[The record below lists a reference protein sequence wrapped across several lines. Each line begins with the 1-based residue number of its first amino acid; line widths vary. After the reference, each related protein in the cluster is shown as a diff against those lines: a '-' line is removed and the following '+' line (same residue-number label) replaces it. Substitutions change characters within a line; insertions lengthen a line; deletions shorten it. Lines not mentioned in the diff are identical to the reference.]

1 MRNMLMMRVFPCAA
15 ALVFSAS
22 ALAESFQVSDVRIE
36 GLQRISAGT
45 VFTYL
50 PVAPGDRFDMNNSA
64 QAIDALYKANLFSQV
79 RLAREGNVL
88 VVQVEEFPVI
98 AEVKLKGNRDLK
110 SEDLQKALAAAGIS
124 EGQAYNPQMLQQLV
138 QELTEQSQARSKNAV
153 KIDPQVRQLPRGRV
167 AIDLNIS
174 EGRSSRIKNIDIVG
188 NKIYPDSQL
197 IGLFDTSTPRWNSW
211 LTKSDQYDRDKL
223 QADIDRLESFYQDRG
238 FMDFKVT
245 STQVSL
251 SPDRQWI
258 YLTIN
263 VDEGKVYRVKGHQFK
278 GDLIVPQSELE
289 SLVTFKSGDRYNRSE
304 IRKTTD
310 ALRVR
315 LGDEG
320 YAQAQVNIVPD
331 VDKLSGEV
339 NLDILVTPG
348 IKTYVRQIGF
358 TGNNKTYDRVLRR
371 ELRQQEA
378 SLFSGSDVAR
388 SEERLRR
395 LPQVESL
402 EQEIRPVP
410 GSPDQVDLEYKIKER
425 STSSI
430 EGGIG
435 YGQSSGALFNIK
447 YNDNNFLGTGNSLGI
462 NFGKSSS
469 EESYGFDF
477 TDPYFTAD
485 GVSINYAF
493 DYTKTNYRRERL
505 SDWAADTMDATVTFG
520 YPLTEYQNVYF
531 GGGYRNL
538 KINTGK
544 DVASEITDYL
554 NQNGRRY
561 NEGVVTLS
569 WSKDTQDSTY
579 LPTTGSLNRISGEVT
594 LPGSSDTYY
603 KLGYRNRTYFPL
615 NSDKTLLLGLRGDI
629 SYGGGYGKTE
639 DLPFY
644 RHYYAGGLNTLRG
657 FEYGSL
663 GPRYQNGD
671 NSGGDFRTTGGL
683 ELMMPWK
690 SDEKSNNVRVGTF
703 LDFGNVYNKV
713 GDFDAGEFRYSTGLF
728 LQWMSPIGP
737 LNLSYAVPLN
747 KKKGDS
753 TEAFQFSFGMGF

>member
-1 MRNMLMMRVFPCAA
+1 MRNMLMMRVFPYAA
-15 ALVFSAS
+15 ALFFSAS

-138 QELTEQSQARSKNAV
+138 QELTEQYQARSKYAV

-174 EGRSSRIKNIDIVG
+174 EGRSSRIKSIDFVG

-197 IGLFDTSTPRWNSW
+197 LGLFDTSTPRWNSW

-278 GDLIVPQSELE
+278 GDLIVPHSELE
-289 SLVTFKSGDRYNRSE
+289 SLVTFKAGDRYNRSE

-310 ALRVR
+310 ALRIR

-569 WSKDTQDSTY
+569 WSKDTQDNTY
-579 LPTTGSLNRISGEVT
+579 LPTSGSLNRISGEVT

>member
-1 MRNMLMMRVFPCAA
+1 MRNTLMMRVFPCAA
-15 ALVFSAS
+15 ALFFSAS
-22 ALAESFQVSDVRIE
+22 ALAESFQVSDIRIE

-110 SEDLQKALAAAGIS
+110 SEDLQKALSAAGIT

-138 QELTEQSQARSKNAV
+138 QELTQQYQARSKYAV

-197 IGLFDTSTPRWNSW
+197 LSLFDTSTPRWNSW

-289 SLVTFKSGDRYNRSE
+289 SLVTFKNGDRYNRSE

-310 ALRVR
+310 ALRMR
-315 LGDEG
+315 LSDEG
-320 YAQAQVNIVPD
+320 YAQAQVNVEPD

-348 IKTYVRQIGF
+348 TKTYVRQIGF

-378 SLFSGSDVAR
+378 SPFSGSDVAR

-395 LPQVESL
+395 LPQAGNPS
-402 EQEIRPVP
+402 RPRLARP
-410 GSPDQVDLEYKIKER
+410 G
-425 STSSI
+425 
-430 EGGIG
+430 
-435 YGQSSGALFNIK
+435 
-447 YNDNNFLGTGNSLGI
+447 
-462 NFGKSSS
+462 
-469 EESYGFDF
+469 
-477 TDPYFTAD
+477 
-485 GVSINYAF
+485 
-493 DYTKTNYRRERL
+493 
-505 SDWAADTMDATVTFG
+505 
-520 YPLTEYQNVYF
+520 
-531 GGGYRNL
+531 
-538 KINTGK
+538 
-544 DVASEITDYL
+544 
-554 NQNGRRY
+554 
-561 NEGVVTLS
+561 
-569 WSKDTQDSTY
+569 
-579 LPTTGSLNRISGEVT
+579 
-594 LPGSSDTYY
+594 
-603 KLGYRNRTYFPL
+603 
-615 NSDKTLLLGLRGDI
+615 
-629 SYGGGYGKTE
+629 
-639 DLPFY
+639 
-644 RHYYAGGLNTLRG
+644 
-657 FEYGSL
+657 
-663 GPRYQNGD
+663 
-671 NSGGDFRTTGGL
+671 
-683 ELMMPWK
+683 
-690 SDEKSNNVRVGTF
+690 
-703 LDFGNVYNKV
+703 
-713 GDFDAGEFRYSTGLF
+713 
-728 LQWMSPIGP
+728 
-737 LNLSYAVPLN
+737 
-747 KKKGDS
+747 
-753 TEAFQFSFGMGF
+753 

>member
-1 MRNMLMMRVFPCAA
+1 MRNMLMMRVFPYAA
-15 ALVFSAS
+15 ALFFSAS

-138 QELTEQSQARSKNAV
+138 QELTEQYQARSKYAV

-174 EGRSSRIKNIDIVG
+174 EGRSSRIKSIDFVG

-197 IGLFDTSTPRWNSW
+197 LGLFDTSTPRWNSW

-289 SLVTFKSGDRYNRSE
+289 SLVSFRTGDRFNRSE

-410 GSPDQVDLEYKIKER
+410 GSPDQIDLEYKIKER

-569 WSKDTQDSTY
+569 WSKDTQDNTY
-579 LPTTGSLNRISGEVT
+579 LPTKGSLNRISGEVT
-594 LPGSSDTYY
+594 LPGSGDTYY
-603 KLGYRNRTYFPL
+603 KIGYRNRTYFPL
-615 NSDKTLLLGLRGDI
+615 NSDSTLLVGLRGDI
-629 SYGGGYGKTE
+629 SYGGGYGKT
-639 DLPFY
+639 DGLPFY

-657 FEYGSL
+657 YEYSSL
-663 GPRYQNGD
+663 GPKYKNGD

>member
-1 MRNMLMMRVFPCAA
+1 
-15 ALVFSAS
+15 
-22 ALAESFQVSDVRIE
+22 
-36 GLQRISAGT
+36 
-45 VFTYL
+45 
-50 PVAPGDRFDMNNSA
+50 
-64 QAIDALYKANLFSQV
+64 
-79 RLAREGNVL
+79 
-88 VVQVEEFPVI
+88 
-98 AEVKLKGNRDLK
+98 
-110 SEDLQKALAAAGIS
+110 
-124 EGQAYNPQMLQQLV
+124 
-138 QELTEQSQARSKNAV
+138 
-153 KIDPQVRQLPRGRV
+153 
-167 AIDLNIS
+167 
-174 EGRSSRIKNIDIVG
+174 
-188 NKIYPDSQL
+188 
-197 IGLFDTSTPRWNSW
+197 
-211 LTKSDQYDRDKL
+211 
-223 QADIDRLESFYQDRG
+223 
-238 FMDFKVT
+238 MDFKVT

-289 SLVTFKSGDRYNRSE
+289 SLVTFKAGDRYNRSE

-378 SLFSGSDVAR
+378 SLYSGSDVAR

-410 GSPDQVDLEYKIKER
+410 GSPDQIDLEYKIKER

-554 NQNGRRY
+554 NKNGRRY

-579 LPTTGSLNRISGEVT
+579 LPTTGSLNRISGEIT

-690 SDEKSNNVRVGTF
+690 TDEKSNNVRVGTF

-728 LQWMSPIGP
+728 LQWVSPIGP

>member
-1 MRNMLMMRVFPCAA
+1 MRNTLMMRVFPCAA
-15 ALVFSAS
+15 ALFFSAS

-64 QAIDALYKANLFSQV
+64 QAIEALYKANLFSQV

-138 QELTEQSQARSKNAV
+138 QELTEQYQARSKYAV

-174 EGRSSRIKNIDIVG
+174 EGRSSRIKSIDFVG

-289 SLVTFKSGDRYNRSE
+289 SLVTFKNGDRYNRSE

-378 SLFSGSDVAR
+378 SLYSGSDVAR

-410 GSPDQVDLEYKIKER
+410 GSPDQIDLEYKIKER

-569 WSKDTQDSTY
+569 WSKDTQDNTY
-579 LPTTGSLNRISGEVT
+579 LPTSGSLNRISGEVT

-663 GPRYQNGD
+663 GPKYQNGD

>member
-1 MRNMLMMRVFPCAA
+1 M
-15 ALVFSAS
+15 
-22 ALAESFQVSDVRIE
+22 
-36 GLQRISAGT
+36 
-45 VFTYL
+45 
-50 PVAPGDRFDMNNSA
+50 
-64 QAIDALYKANLFSQV
+64 
-79 RLAREGNVL
+79 
-88 VVQVEEFPVI
+88 
-98 AEVKLKGNRDLK
+98 
-110 SEDLQKALAAAGIS
+110 
-124 EGQAYNPQMLQQLV
+124 
-138 QELTEQSQARSKNAV
+138 

-245 STQVSL
+245 FTQVSL

-569 WSKDTQDSTY
+569 WSKDTQDNTY
-579 LPTTGSLNRISGEVT
+579 LPTKGSLNRISGEIT

>member
-15 ALVFSAS
+15 ALFFSAS

-98 AEVKLKGNRDLK
+98 AEVKLQGNRDLK

-138 QELTEQSQARSKNAV
+138 QELTEQYQARSKYAV
-153 KIDPQVRQLPRGRV
+153 KIDPKVRQLPRGRV

-174 EGRSSRIKNIDIVG
+174 EGRSSRIKSIDFVG

-197 IGLFDTSTPRWNSW
+197 LGLFDTSTPRWNSW

-289 SLVTFKSGDRYNRSE
+289 SLVTFKAGDRYNRSE

-310 ALRVR
+310 ALRIR

-410 GSPDQVDLEYKIKER
+410 GSPDQIDLEYKIKER

-554 NQNGRRY
+554 NKNGRRY

-569 WSKDTQDSTY
+569 WSKDTQDNTY
-579 LPTTGSLNRISGEVT
+579 LPTTGSLNRISGEIT
-594 LPGSSDTYY
+594 LPGSKDTYY

-657 FEYGSL
+657 YEYGSL
-663 GPRYQNGD
+663 GPKYQNGD
-671 NSGGDFRTTGGL
+671 NSGGDFRTTGGF
-683 ELMMPWK
+683 EIMMPWK

-728 LQWMSPIGP
+728 LQWVSPIGP

>member
-15 ALVFSAS
+15 ALFFSAS

-124 EGQAYNPQMLQQLV
+124 EGQAYTPNMLQQLV
-138 QELTEQSQARSKNAV
+138 QVLTEQYLARSKSAV
-153 KIDPQVRQLPRGRV
+153 KIDPLVRPLPRGRV

-569 WSKDTQDSTY
+569 WSKDTQDNTY
-579 LPTTGSLNRISGEVT
+579 LPTSGSLNRISGEVT

>member
-1 MRNMLMMRVFPCAA
+1 MRNMLMMRVFPYAA
-15 ALVFSAS
+15 ALFFSAS

-138 QELTEQSQARSKNAV
+138 QELTEQYQARSKYAV
-153 KIDPQVRQLPRGRV
+153 KIAPQVRQLPRGRV

-174 EGRSSRIKNIDIVG
+174 EGRSSRIKSIDFVG

-197 IGLFDTSTPRWNSW
+197 LGLFDTSTPRWNSW

-289 SLVTFKSGDRYNRSE
+289 SLVTFKAGDRYNRSE

-310 ALRVR
+310 ALRIR

-410 GSPDQVDLEYKIKER
+410 GSPDQIDLEYKIKER

-554 NQNGRRY
+554 NKNGRRY

-569 WSKDTQDSTY
+569 WSKDTQDNTY
-579 LPTTGSLNRISGEVT
+579 LPTTGSLNRISGEIT
-594 LPGSSDTYY
+594 LPGSKDTYY

>member
-1 MRNMLMMRVFPCAA
+1 
-15 ALVFSAS
+15 
-22 ALAESFQVSDVRIE
+22 
-36 GLQRISAGT
+36 
-45 VFTYL
+45 
-50 PVAPGDRFDMNNSA
+50 
-64 QAIDALYKANLFSQV
+64 
-79 RLAREGNVL
+79 
-88 VVQVEEFPVI
+88 
-98 AEVKLKGNRDLK
+98 
-110 SEDLQKALAAAGIS
+110 
-124 EGQAYNPQMLQQLV
+124 
-138 QELTEQSQARSKNAV
+138 
-153 KIDPQVRQLPRGRV
+153 
-167 AIDLNIS
+167 
-174 EGRSSRIKNIDIVG
+174 
-188 NKIYPDSQL
+188 
-197 IGLFDTSTPRWNSW
+197 
-211 LTKSDQYDRDKL
+211 
-223 QADIDRLESFYQDRG
+223 
-238 FMDFKVT
+238 MDFKVT

-289 SLVTFKSGDRYNRSE
+289 SLVTFKNGDRYNRSE

-554 NQNGRRY
+554 NKNGRRY

-569 WSKDTQDSTY
+569 WSKDTQDNTY
-579 LPTTGSLNRISGEVT
+579 LPTKGSLNRISGEAT
-594 LPGSSDTYY
+594 LPGSGDTYY